1 MNMVKLMLDTCHRA
15 VRVRLVQGLIATA
28 VIVAA
33 SVAPA
38 AADKMDDSP
47 DLVLYDGKISTVDAN
62 NSTVEAIAIRDGT
75 IIARGGSRQVRALAI
90 SPFVSQKLRMFVWT
104 SSPPGQRP
112 LPPMRRRPPRS
123 RQADGSG
130 RHPAAGT

>member
-1 MNMVKLMLDTCHRA
+1 MKMVRLMFDTCHRA
-15 VRVRLVQGLIATA
+15 VRVRLVLGLIATA

-33 SVAPA
+33 AVAPA

-75 IIARGGSRQVRALAI
+75 IIARGGLCVFAGNNPKFGCGFAALG
-90 SPFVSQKLRMFVWT
+90 T
-104 SSPPGQRP
+104 S
-112 LPPMRRRPPRS
+112 RS
-123 RQADGSG
+123 REN
-130 RHPAAGT
+130 RVLRGTVSSSQTV